1 MHKTLIALALALT
14 ASLAQ
19 AKDENDRPSGSRA
32 WNYETGGGGASPVSG
47 TQRPT
52 SGKNRAELEQQ
63 KDGSY
68 EFRIRGGSAPAC
80 YKSFKP
86 AQVEETDTTLTITP
100 EPLFGNCER
109 IRLVV
114 RKDGTGGTQ
123 QILLGKKGQQ
133 RWEDEEVQGYGLTA
147 R

>member
-1 MHKTLIALALALT
+1 MKISALTLAFALVSPAALAANQEWDYQL
-14 ASLAQ
+14 
-19 AKDENDRPSGSRA
+19 SGV
-32 WNYETGGGGASPVSG
+32 SPASG

-52 SGKNRAELEQQ
+52 SGKNIAELNQS

-68 EFRIRGGSAPAC
+68 EFRIRGNTAPSC
-80 YKSFKP
+80 YKSFRTT
-86 AQVEETDTTLTITP
+86 QVDKADGTLVITP

-114 RKDGTGGTQ
+114 KLDGSGGVQ
-123 QILLGKKGQQ
+123 QQLIGKKPNQSWQ
-133 RWEDEEVQGYGLTA
+133 DEEVQGYGLTA

>member
-1 MHKTLIALALALT
+1 MKLAAVTLALAFLSS
-14 ASLAQ
+14 AALAADQ
-19 AKDENDRPSGSRA
+19 EWDYQLSGI
-32 WNYETGGGGASPVSG
+32 SPASG

-52 SGKNRAELEQQ
+52 SGKNIAELIQG

-68 EFRIRGGSAPAC
+68 EFRIRGNTAPAC
-80 YKSFKP
+80 YKSFKT
-86 AQVEETDTTLTITP
+86 AEVEKTDATLIITP

-114 RKDGTGGTQ
+114 KQDGSGGVQ
-123 QILLGKKGQQ
+123 QQLIGKKPNQAWQ
-133 RWEDEEVQGYGLTA
+133 DEEVQGYGLTA